1 MYPLLADR
9 VELRPRLRDFF
20 RGRLIGNPEDALA
33 TLEVRSAVHAPVRER
48 GVGIGPERSS
58 DLVSRPDE
66 ELPFFAL
73 GVGVLRRVE
82 ATGGVTHLSQ
92 QVIERLFADL
102 TVFGVAE
109 RLPAVE
115 VERRELSVVVE
126 HLLEVGYQ
134 PVGVHRVA
142 MESAAELVVHAAS
155 GHLRER
161 LADHAAREFVPC
173 PLPEAQH
180 ELPDHRLGKLGC
192 AAEATFGLV
201 ATAPGAP

>member
-82 ATGGVTHLSQ
+82 ATGGVTHPSPQ
-92 QVIERLFADL
+92 GTSRPFADL
-102 TVFGVAE
+102 TGPRGAAA
-109 RLPAVE
+109 LP
-115 VERRELSVVVE
+115 
-126 HLLEVGYQ
+126 
-134 PVGVHRVA
+134 P
-142 MESAAELVVHAAS
+142 
-155 GHLRER
+155 
-161 LADHAAREFVPC
+161 
-173 PLPEAQH
+173 
-180 ELPDHRLGKLGC
+180 
-192 AAEATFGLV
+192 
-201 ATAPGAP
+201 